1 MPDLAAELWA
11 VQHLAALCGMN
22 VTNIR
27 DAKTALGSVE
37 RGLDVVFDLD
47 GRRIGAQHTIFH
59 ADEGQAPG
67 KRGSLARAKE
77 EATARATQA
86 PFGVWGVADYR
97 PALALRLQEKCAI
110 AARHD
115 TRDVVA
121 QTWLVV
127 SACLNRWGAAASTMI
142 VPALVQ
148 TDELNRL
155 FHGPLCGSRFE
166 RVYLVLHI
174 GSVVFGWTRA
184 EGWRIVADPDARE
197 RELHRARMNDLIFNQ
212 IPNHHRR
219 SRMTG

>member
-86 PFGVWGVADYR
+86 PFGVWGPTR
-97 PALALRLQEKCAI
+97 PAAI
-110 AARHD
+110 
-115 TRDVVA
+115 
-121 QTWLVV
+121 L
-127 SACLNRWGAAASTMI
+127 
-142 VPALVQ
+142 
-148 TDELNRL
+148 
-155 FHGPLCGSRFE
+155 
-166 RVYLVLHI
+166 
-174 GSVVFGWTRA
+174 
-184 EGWRIVADPDARE
+184 
-197 RELHRARMNDLIFNQ
+197 
-212 IPNHHRR
+212 
-219 SRMTG
+219 

>member
-27 DAKTALGSVE
+27 DAKTALGPVE

-47 GRRIGAQHTIFH
+47 GWSVGAQHTIFH
-59 ADEGQAPG
+59 ADEGHAPG
-67 KRGSLARAKE
+67 KRGSYARAKE

-97 PALALRLQEKCAI
+97 PALALRLQEKCAV

-115 TRDVVA
+115 TRDVVE
-121 QTWLVV
+121 QTWLIV

-142 VPALVQ
+142 VPGQ
-148 TDELNRL
+148 
-155 FHGPLCGSRFE
+155 
-166 RVYLVLHI
+166 I
-174 GSVVFGWTRA
+174 GRA
-184 EGWRIVADPDARE
+184 HV
-197 RELHRARMNDLIFNQ
+197 
-212 IPNHHRR
+212 
-219 SRMTG
+219 